1 VYGKMGLFLLGLAV
15 CFLSMA
21 CQGPSRATRQLV
33 HQDRSD
39 QKNDEEREERDLSIL
54 LERDVAVLAPLER
67 GLNLLFWQAA
77 AEGLDDWQRLAEQE
91 MQLRRVFLDRD
102 RFEQLSAWKN
112 QGRIQNRDLRRQ
124 LEMAWL
130 AYRENQLP
138 EPLLRDLVRRHWA
151 VAQVYHGHQAK
162 LNGQVVS
169 EAELYDLLVHSQD
182 NKLRRKAYEAAMA
195 RGLVVAGPLRD
206 LARLRNKAARQLG
219 FDNYYHLQLA
229 NLEMDLPSLNRWL
242 DILQKG
248 TQAAWTQ
255 EKAHIDRA
263 LKERLDLGN
272 RPLRPWHYEDPFFQQ
287 APRLGV
293 ENPDRLLE
301 GLDWASSS
309 FRFFQHLGFDLK
321 PALSQKLI
329 ESGEASAFEAF
340 FLPVDREGDF
350 RLLARPGQG
359 EQGLSTLLHE
369 FGHGAYA
376 LGIPSGLPW
385 WLRQV
390 AHPIVGEAVAILF
403 SRLSLDA
410 EWLLRWAQV
419 SPSLL
424 EQARSWLPNLRRRN
438 DLVFLRW
445 ALVVVRFE
453 QELYRDPD
461 QDLNACWRQLRQE
474 IQGVEEEPGRDAP
487 DWAAVLHLVS
497 TPVHYQNYILG
508 EMLACQL
515 EGRLRALSADSPG
528 PWFQNP
534 KSGHWLNEAVFSAG
548 ASLGW
553 RALLQQALGHG
564 LDEKNW
570 LRDLAYPAIR

>member
-1 VYGKMGLFLLGLAV
+1 MTKRAVFLLGLGAI
-15 CFLSMA
+15 CFFNMA
-21 CQGPSRATRQLV
+21 CWGQGQQARRLV
-33 HQDRSD
+33 PQAQSSE
-39 QKNDEEREERDLSIL
+39 NDEGRDLRIF
-54 LERDVAVLAPLER
+54 LERDAAALDPMER

-91 MQLRRVFLDRD
+91 MQLRWVFLDRD
-102 RFEQLSAWKN
+102 RFERLSLWRD
-112 QGRIQNRDLRRQ
+112 QGRIQNRDFRRQ

-138 EPLLRDLVRRHWA
+138 EPLLTDLVRRHWA
-151 VAQVYHGHQAK
+151 VAQSYHGHQAK

-169 EAELYDLLVHSQD
+169 EAALYDLLAHSQD
-182 NKLRRKAYEAAMA
+182 NELRRKAYEAAMA
-195 RGLVVAGPLRD
+195 RGLVVAEPLRD
-206 LARLRNKAARQLG
+206 LARMRNQAARQLG

-229 NLEMDLPSLNRWL
+229 NLEMDLLSLNRWL

-263 LKERLDLGN
+263 LKERLDLGD

-329 ESGEASAFEAF
+329 EPGEASAFEAF
-340 FLPVDREGDF
+340 FLQVDREGDF

-359 EQGLSTLLHE
+359 EQGLSILLHE

-390 AHPIVGEAVAILF
+390 AHPFVGEAVAILF

-419 SPSLL
+419 PPSLL
-424 EQARSWLPNLRRRN
+424 EQARSWLPDLRRRN

-453 QELYRDPD
+453 QELYRDPE
-461 QDLNACWRQLRQE
+461 QDLNARFRQLRQE
-474 IQGVEEEPGRDAP
+474 IQGVAEAPGRDAP
-487 DWAAVLHLVS
+487 DWAALLHLVS

-515 EGRLRALSADSPG
+515 EDRLRTLSADSPG

-534 KSGHWLNEAVFSAG
+534 KSGHWLKEAVFSAG
-548 ASLGW
+548 ASLDW

-570 LRDLAYPAIR
+570 LRAFVRPAIR